1 MTSRK
6 ISLDGT
12 HKQIIDLNE
21 NMVNFVVEFTITPQ
35 QSDMDKPYEITI
47 TTQEKLDAGVE
58 AKFTQISGVFNKTI
72 KNTTGTYQNYCL
84 MISSKTEIKDI
95 TITIKLTEIAVEQVP
110 TQQFSQSGNTSQG
123 QVHTQG
129 QVRALNESQSQLP
142 QSVPVPTPTHEHVKN
157 DYISKKVKII
167 VGALIVIVGGC
178 ALYYFWN
185 KSKKGI
191 SVSLTTSADI
201 PHVTVESPVIAPHVE
216 TPAVLKQIPSTTF
229 SFY

>member
-21 NMVNFVVEFTITPQ
+21 DMVNFVVEFTITPQ
-35 QSDMDKPYEITI
+35 QSDMEKPYDIAI

-95 TITIKLTEIAVEQVP
+95 TIAIKLSEIAVEQPLAQPPAQRAPVQQVP
-110 TQQFSQSGNTSQG
+110 RG
-123 QVHTQG
+123 QASHAGLLQ
-129 QVRALNESQSQLP
+129 EHE
-142 QSVPVPTPTHEHVKN
+142 VPVPTPTHEHITNN
-157 DYISKKVKII
+157 DTGKKFKII
-167 VGALIVIVGGC
+167 VGVLVVIIGGC

-185 KSKKGI
+185 KSKKGAV
-191 SVSLTTSADI
+191 SVTPEVPSVDTTN
-201 PHVTVESPVIAPHVE
+201 TVVSPTVVP
-216 TPAVLKQIPSTTF
+216 TVLKQNPSTF

>member
-21 NMVNFVVEFTITPQ
+21 DMVNFVVEFTITPQ
-35 QSDMDKPYEITI
+35 QSDMEKPYEIAI

-95 TITIKLTEIAVEQVP
+95 TIVTKLSEIAVEQPLAQPPAQRAPVQQVP
-110 TQQFSQSGNTSQG
+110 
-123 QVHTQG
+123 QVQASHAGLLQE
-129 QVRALNESQSQLP
+129 QE
-142 QSVPVPTPTHEHVKN
+142 VPVPTPTHEHITNN
-157 DYISKKVKII
+157 DTGKKFKII
-167 VGALIVIVGGC
+167 VGVLVVIIGGC

-185 KSKKGI
+185 KSKKGAV
-191 SVSLTTSADI
+191 SVTTEVPSVDT
-201 PHVTVESPVIAPHVE
+201 PNSVVSPTAVP
-216 TPAVLKQIPSTTF
+216 TVLKQTPATTF

>member
-12 HKQIIDLNE
+12 HKQIIDLNQD
-21 NMVNFVVEFTITPQ
+21 MVNFVVEFTITPQ
-35 QSDMDKPYEITI
+35 QSDMEKLYEIAI

-84 MISSKTEIKDI
+84 MMSSKTEIKDI
-95 TITIKLTEIAVEQVP
+95 TIAIKLSEIAVEQPPAQQAPVQRAPVQQVP
-110 TQQFSQSGNTSQG
+110 PG
-123 QVHTQG
+123 QASHAGLLQ
-129 QVRALNESQSQLP
+129 EHE
-142 QSVPVPTPTHEHVKN
+142 VPVPTPTHEHITNN
-157 DYISKKVKII
+157 DTGKKFKII
-167 VGALIVIVGGC
+167 VGVLVVIIGGC

-185 KSKKGI
+185 KSKKGAV
-191 SVSLTTSADI
+191 SVTTEVPSVDT
-201 PHVTVESPVIAPHVE
+201 PNSVVSPTAVP
-216 TPAVLKQIPSTTF
+216 TVLKQTPSTTF

>member
-21 NMVNFVVEFTITPQ
+21 DMVNFVVEFTITPQ
-35 QSDMDKPYEITI
+35 QSDMEKPYEIAI

-95 TITIKLTEIAVEQVP
+95 TIVTKLSEIAVEQPLAQPPAQRAPVQQVP
-110 TQQFSQSGNTSQG
+110 HSGLLQE
-123 QVHTQG
+123 Q
-129 QVRALNESQSQLP
+129 E
-142 QSVPVPTPTHEHVKN
+142 VPLPTPTHEHITNN
-157 DYISKKVKII
+157 DTGKKFKII
-167 VGALIVIVGGC
+167 VGVLVVIIGGC

-185 KSKKGI
+185 KSKKG
-191 SVSLTTSADI
+191 SVSVTTEVPS
-201 PHVTVESPVIAPHVE
+201 VE
-216 TPAVLKQIPSTTF
+216 TTNPVVSPTVVPTVLKQTPSTTF

>member
-21 NMVNFVVEFTITPQ
+21 DMVNFVVEFTITPQ
-35 QSDMDKPYEITI
+35 QSDMEKPYEIAI

-84 MISSKTEIKDI
+84 MMSSKTEIKDI
-95 TITIKLTEIAVEQVP
+95 TITIKLSEIAVEQPLVQPPAPHAPVQQVSQASHAGLLQAQEVP
-110 TQQFSQSGNTSQG
+110 
-123 QVHTQG
+123 
-129 QVRALNESQSQLP
+129 L
-142 QSVPVPTPTHEHVKN
+142 PTPTHEHSTNN
-157 DYISKKVKII
+157 DTGKKFKII
-167 VGALIVIVGGC
+167 VGVLVVIIGGC

-185 KSKKGI
+185 KSKKGA
-191 SVSLTTSADI
+191 VSLTTEVPSVDTTN
-201 PHVTVESPVIAPHVE
+201 PLVSP
-216 TPAVLKQIPSTTF
+216 TAVPTLLKQTPSTTF

>member
-21 NMVNFVVEFTITPQ
+21 DMVNFVVEFTITPQ
-35 QSDMDKPYEITI
+35 QSDMEKPYEIAI

-95 TITIKLTEIAVEQVP
+95 TISIKLSEIAVEQPLVQP
-110 TQQFSQSGNTSQG
+110 PVQQAPVQQVSQG
-123 QVHTQG
+123 QASHAGLLQA
-129 QVRALNESQSQLP
+129 QEAPL
-142 QSVPVPTPTHEHVKN
+142 PTPTHEHITNN
-157 DYISKKVKII
+157 DTGKKFKII
-167 VGALIVIVGGC
+167 VGVLVVIIGGC

-185 KSKKGI
+185 KSKKGAV
-191 SVSLTTSADI
+191 SVTPEVPSVDTTN
-201 PHVTVESPVIAPHVE
+201 TVVSP
-216 TPAVLKQIPSTTF
+216 TAVPTLLKQTPSTTF

>member
-21 NMVNFVVEFTITPQ
+21 DMVNFVVEFTITPQ
-35 QSDMDKPYEITI
+35 QSDMEKPYEIAI

-95 TITIKLTEIAVEQVP
+95 TITIKLSEIAVEQPPV
-110 TQQFSQSGNTSQG
+110 QQAPVQQVQQG
-123 QVHTQG
+123 QASHAG
-129 QVRALNESQSQLP
+129 ILQSQEAFL
-142 QSVPVPTPTHEHVKN
+142 PTPTHEHNTNN
-157 DYISKKVKII
+157 DTGKKFKII
-167 VGALIVIVGGC
+167 VGVLVVIIGGC

-185 KSKKGI
+185 KSKKGAV
-191 SVSLTTSADI
+191 SVTTEVPSGETTNS
-201 PHVTVESPVIAPHVE
+201 VVSPTAVP
-216 TPAVLKQIPSTTF
+216 TVLKQTPSTTF

>member
-21 NMVNFVVEFTITPQ
+21 DMVNFVVEFTITPQ
-35 QSDMDKPYEITI
+35 QSDMEKPYEIAI
-47 TTQEKLDAGVE
+47 TTQEKLDSGVE
-58 AKFTQISGVFNKTI
+58 AKFTQIRGVFNKTI

-95 TITIKLTEIAVEQVP
+95 TIVTKLSEIAVEQPLAQQAPVQQVP
-110 TQQFSQSGNTSQG
+110 QVPQG
-123 QVHTQG
+123 Q
-129 QVRALNESQSQLP
+129 ASQHVLLQEQAAP
-142 QSVPVPTPTHEHVKN
+142 IPTPTHEHITN
-157 DYISKKVKII
+157 TDTGKKFKII
-167 VGALIVIVGGC
+167 VGVLVVIIGGC

-185 KSKKGI
+185 KSKKGAV
-191 SVSLTTSADI
+191 SVTTEVPSVDT
-201 PHVTVESPVIAPHVE
+201 PNSVVSPTAVP
-216 TPAVLKQIPSTTF
+216 TVLKTPSTTF

>member
-21 NMVNFVVEFTITPQ
+21 DMVNFVVEFTITPQ
-35 QSDMDKPYEITI
+35 QSDMEKPYEIAI

-95 TITIKLTEIAVEQVP
+95 TISIKLSEIAVEQPLAQPPAPQAPVQQVP
-110 TQQFSQSGNTSQG
+110 QG
-123 QVHTQG
+123 QASHPGLLQA
-129 QVRALNESQSQLP
+129 QE
-142 QSVPVPTPTHEHVKN
+142 VPLPTPTHEHITNN
-157 DYISKKVKII
+157 DTGKKFKII
-167 VGALIVIVGGC
+167 VGVLVVIIGGC

-185 KSKKGI
+185 KSKKGAV
-191 SVSLTTSADI
+191 SVTTEVPSVETTS
-201 PHVTVESPVIAPHVE
+201 PVVSPTAVP
-216 TPAVLKQIPSTTF
+216 TVLKQTPSTTF

>member
-21 NMVNFVVEFTITPQ
+21 DMVNFVVEFTITPQ
-35 QSDMDKPYEITI
+35 QSDMEKPYEIAI

-84 MISSKTEIKDI
+84 MMSSKTEIKDI
-95 TITIKLTEIAVEQVP
+95 TISIKLSEIAVEQPLAQSPAPHAPVQQVP
-110 TQQFSQSGNTSQG
+110 PG
-123 QVHTQG
+123 QASHAGLLQ
-129 QVRALNESQSQLP
+129 EHE
-142 QSVPVPTPTHEHVKN
+142 VPVPTPTHEHITNN
-157 DYISKKVKII
+157 DTGKKFKII
-167 VGALIVIVGGC
+167 VGVLVVIIGGC

-185 KSKKGI
+185 KSRKGA
-191 SVSLTTSADI
+191 VSATEVPS
-201 PHVTVESPVIAPHVE
+201 VE
-216 TPAVLKQIPSTTF
+216 TTNPVVSPTVVPTVLKQNPSTF